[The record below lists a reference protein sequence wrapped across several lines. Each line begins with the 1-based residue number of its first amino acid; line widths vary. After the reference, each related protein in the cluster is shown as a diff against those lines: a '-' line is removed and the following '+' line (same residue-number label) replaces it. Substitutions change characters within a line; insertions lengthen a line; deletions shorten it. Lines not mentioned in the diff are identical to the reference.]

1 MFLAVL
7 DDFFAGQGLA
17 LLDGDEGFGAFA
29 PVGVRDGDD
38 TALEDVWMGDD
49 ERFHGERGDV
59 FAT

>member
-1 MFLAVL
+1 M
-7 DDFFAGQGLA
+7 
-17 LLDGDEGFGAFA
+17 LDGDEGFGAFA